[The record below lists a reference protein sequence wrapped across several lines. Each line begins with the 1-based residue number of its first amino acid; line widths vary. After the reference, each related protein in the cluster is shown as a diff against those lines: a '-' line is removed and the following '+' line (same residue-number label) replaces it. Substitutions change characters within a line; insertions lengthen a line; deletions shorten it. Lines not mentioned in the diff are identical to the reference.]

1 MGVSPSRAGCSV
13 TAHVFLSNATTLVA
27 GDTNGKRDAFRTDLV
42 TGAVVR
48 VSVGTGTADDRVMRV
63 PIRRR

>member
-1 MGVSPSRAGCSV
+1 M

-27 GDTNGKRDAFRTDLV
+27 GDTNGKRDACRKDLV